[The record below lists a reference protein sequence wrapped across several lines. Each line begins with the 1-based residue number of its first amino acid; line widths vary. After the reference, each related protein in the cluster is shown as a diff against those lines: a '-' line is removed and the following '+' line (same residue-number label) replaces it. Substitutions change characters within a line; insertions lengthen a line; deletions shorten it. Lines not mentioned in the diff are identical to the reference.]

1 MQVHGEKVVRERAM
15 SQLSRLHTKDKS
27 WGGSCVGAQVDPR
40 SQNGIPLDRCR
51 TIDRAHFFFF
61 FCPALLLVVG
71 GVEGELEA
79 SEGLH
84 SAVNVTG
91 MVLFD
96 ANVAVESAHWW

>member
-1 MQVHGEKVVRERAM
+1 MGGFM
-15 SQLSRLHTKDKS
+15 CGGP
-27 WGGSCVGAQVDPR
+27 GGSAITVPW
-40 SQNGIPLDRCR
+40 IPLDRCR

>member
-1 MQVHGEKVVRERAM
+1 MGGFM
-15 SQLSRLHTKDKS
+15 CGGP
-27 WGGSCVGAQVDPR
+27 GGSAITVPW
-40 SQNGIPLDRCR
+40 IPLDRCR
-51 TIDRAHFFFF
+51 TIDRASAHFFFF

-96 ANVAVESAHWW
+96 ANARTRRVILRLYQELAPAQVAAFL